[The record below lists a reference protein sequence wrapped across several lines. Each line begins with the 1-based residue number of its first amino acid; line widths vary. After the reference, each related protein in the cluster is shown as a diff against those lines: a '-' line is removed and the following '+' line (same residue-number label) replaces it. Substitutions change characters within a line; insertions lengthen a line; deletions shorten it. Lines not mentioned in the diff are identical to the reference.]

1 MINMFTVFF
10 NYVCVLLSQKSEAM
24 SAVKAILNKVCVC
37 VCVCVCA
44 CVCVHACIRGC
55 GCDCITFVV
64 SAYYAL
70 KYWSLLLNI

>member
-10 NYVCVLLSQKSEAM
+10 NYVCVLSSQKSEAM

-44 CVCVHACIRGC
+44 RACMHTWVCVCV
-55 GCDCITFVV
+55 CITFVV
-64 SAYYAL
+64 SAYCAL